1 VSGWILY
8 QEILSPLQLPDG
20 TLALCGGLVMLLQK
34 RKSAQTCTMLQAI
47 SQRAKWITAS
57 ERHMTPISDIRKAR
71 LRPRGRRRASPR
83 AEEVLYPV
91 KSSILASGAFFL
103 TDSMP
108 FSMLVLEE

>member
-1 VSGWILY
+1 MSGWILY
-8 QEILSPLQLPDG
+8 QEILSLLQLPDG

-47 SQRAKWITAS
+47 SHRAKRITARES
-57 ERHMTPISDIRKAR
+57 HIAPFLDIRKAR
-71 LRPRGRRRASPR
+71 LRPRGRRQASPR
-83 AEEVLYPV
+83 SEEVLYPV

-103 TDSMP
+103 TDSIP